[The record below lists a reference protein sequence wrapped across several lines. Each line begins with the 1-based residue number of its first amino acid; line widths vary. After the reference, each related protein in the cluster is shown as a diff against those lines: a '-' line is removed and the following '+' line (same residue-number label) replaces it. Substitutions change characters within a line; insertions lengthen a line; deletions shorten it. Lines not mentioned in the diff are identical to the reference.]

1 MDQKMITLATAMQFS
16 KERLEEIFAVPKTKQ
31 LYEQFIKQE
40 RNEMQI
46 KELTQRLENVYERED
61 ADADVAE
68 VINIRL
74 KTCILAH
81 SLESVI
87 NGKSLN
93 QAIQAD
99 LKGQLK
105 EETVI
110 KEVAE
115 SISELEGFYAMSG
128 LLSGLVKNMLS

>member
-1 MDQKMITLATAMQFS
+1 MDQKMITLATDMQFS

-93 QAIQAD
+93 QAIKAD
-99 LKGQLK
+99 LKEQLK

-110 KEVAE
+110 KEVAG
-115 SISELEGFYAMSG
+115 SISELEGFHAMSQ
-128 LLSGLVKNMLS
+128 LLSGLIGNMLS